1 MDANNN
7 KIVNGGIGLPL
18 TIGLIVSGIILCFCI
33 GKRVRLIHRRNKMIA
48 FGGMTHETTTQTQ
61 DFSNIFEDDHN
72 MFDNISLDDHIKNG
86 AKVMKSSGRMS
97 RVRMKK
103 MSQPPPPLNPAP
115 NQKKKGDSN
124 MKSFDIES
132 GTMKRSSGTVGGNIS
147 VSVPSQPPPSSRRH
161 TIATSPFIGNVDVVT
176 HDVGT

>member
-1 MDANNN
+1 MLLY
-7 KIVNGGIGLPL
+7 K
-18 TIGLIVSGIILCFCI
+18 
-33 GKRVRLIHRRNKMIA
+33 H
-48 FGGMTHETTTQTQ
+48 Q
-61 DFSNIFEDDHN
+61 D
-72 MFDNISLDDHIKNG
+72 K
-86 AKVMKSSGRMS
+86 K
-97 RVRMKK
+97 RMKK

-161 TIATSPFIGNVDVVT
+161 TIATSPFIGNGDVVT